1 MSELSERMEVPP
13 TLYVDSLSAVK
24 LAKNPEYH
32 CRSKHIELK
41 HRFVREKHLSNGLCT
56 EHIDGTNQIA
66 ATSTKALALDRARF
80 EKMRLELGVVKS

>member
-1 MSELSERMEVPP
+1 MSELSEEAKDPP

-32 CRSKHIELK
+32 RRSKHIEVK
-41 HRFVREKHLSNGLCT
+41 HLFVREKHLCNELRI
-56 EHIDGTNQIA
+56 EHIDGTSQIA
-66 ATSTKALALDRARF
+66 DTLTKALDRGRF